1 MQTFTVTLADASIG
15 TFTYQQYRLEAIQVI
30 PLPAYAHR
38 LALRA
43 QLQLMGDSPPFYLV
57 SWVGGDDTARG
68 YYEGRYR
75 DLDRI
80 LLNMEYR
87 CNLYKFLDGVLFLDT
102 GKVSAD
108 LFHDSLFK
116 GLHVTGGAGF
126 RIHLYPD
133 LIVRFD
139 VGVSSEMT
147 GVYFNFGHAF

>member
-1 MQTFTVTLADASIG
+1 MQAFTVTLADESIG
-15 TFTYQQYRLEAIQVI
+15 SFTYQQYRLEAIQVI
-30 PLPAYAHR
+30 PLPGYPHR

-43 QLQLMGDSPPFYLV
+43 QFQLMGGAPPFYLV

-68 YYEGRYR
+68 YFEGRYR

-102 GKVSAD
+102 GKVAD
-108 LFHDSLFK
+108 DLLHVSLFK
-116 GLHVTGGAGF
+116 GLHVTGGVGF

-133 LIVRFD
+133 LVVRFD
-139 VGVSSEMT
+139 VGISSEMT